1 MTTLYISDLDGTLLH
16 DNQQVSPFSASVIN
30 RAVERGLLFSLA
42 TARSLIGLGMLD
54 LQGIHWN
61 TPLVLMNGVM
71 LYDMASRAILQSC
84 EMPPDAVAAVLAAC
98 AAEGKNPFLY
108 RVEDGQLHACF
119 TELTSEGERVFLA
132 KRGARFPECFRQR
145 PAYGEGAGV
154 YFSLQDAY
162 DRLDRIRDRLTALPG
177 IACTLYL
184 SLIHISRCRRRG

>member
-84 EMPPDAVAAVLAAC
+84 EMPPDAVDAVLAAC

-108 RVEDGQLHACF
+108 RVEDGRLHACF

-145 PAYGEGAGV
+145 PPTARGRGSISPCRTHTIGM
-154 YFSLQDAY
+154 
-162 DRLDRIRDRLTALPG
+162 DRIRDRADRPARHCLHPV
-177 IACTLYL
+177 
-184 SLIHISRCRRRG
+184 

>member
-119 TELTSEGERVFLA
+119 GRPVSGMLPAASRLRRGGGGLFLPA
-132 KRGARFPECFRQR
+132 GRIRSAGPDPR
-145 PAYGEGAGV
+145 PA
-154 YFSLQDAY
+154 
-162 DRLDRIRDRLTALPG
+162 DRPARHCLHPV
-177 IACTLYL
+177 
-184 SLIHISRCRRRG
+184 

>member
-30 RAVERGLLFSLA
+30 RAVERGLHFSLA

-132 KRGARFPECFRQR
+132 ASRLRRGGGGLFLPAGRIRSAGPDPR
-145 PAYGEGAGV
+145 PA
-154 YFSLQDAY
+154 
-162 DRLDRIRDRLTALPG
+162 DRPARHCLHPV
-177 IACTLYL
+177 
-184 SLIHISRCRRRG
+184 